1 MSIENTIK
9 IDDLKELFIK
19 NEKIVFQ
26 KQNLRIFVRGKE
38 MKDNHLLGEYE
49 ITNDDVLQIF
59 VMNRE

>member
-19 NEKIVFQ
+19 SEKIVFQ